1 MSQVHDTPSC
11 RLVGARRS
19 ARLLLSLAFA
29 FASLPLCRLAR
40 AQGSPTPV
48 LPPPASPARADAAP
62 VAEVSPLALEGG
74 APSGA
79 LTAEIVGRRAAET
92 SYVAKAAQE
101 SVRSAAA
108 RVDQAWVAFL
118 PRLST
123 RFSYSRLSE
132 FTPRTFGEGSLVGT
146 PQPAGTPNPTPTQ
159 AVGLAFPIVPDNWT
173 LEAQLV
179 VPISDYFLRISQ
191 GYSAATKSHEAARHD
206 LVAARSRSA
215 TEGKLAYYAWLRAR
229 GAAVVAKQSLE
240 AVKTHLRDAKT
251 QVAAG
256 NASRADALRA
266 ETAVA
271 GAELALE
278 RAANLAELTQKQV
291 AIAMHAKEGEA
302 LAPGESGD
310 AEVAPFVGSLAQLV
324 AEAKASRYEIRSID
338 ANAEAARKQAGALAG
353 GAYPSLAGFGTANYS
368 NPNPRRIPL
377 TNEWFGTWALGVQ
390 LTWTP
395 NDTYGALASSRDLE
409 ARVSGIEAQ
418 RGAIRD
424 GIELEVTQAF
434 QSVREADFAGDS
446 SRRQLASAEEAYR
459 TARELF
465 TNGRATST
473 MLTDAETDLTRARLE
488 RLNARID
495 ARVARVRLEHALGRD
510 ARGDDR

>member
-179 VPISDYFLRISQ
+179 VPISD
-191 GYSAATKSHEAARHD
+191 
-206 LVAARSRSA
+206 
-215 TEGKLAYYAWLRAR
+215 
-229 GAAVVAKQSLE
+229 
-240 AVKTHLRDAKT
+240 
-251 QVAAG
+251 
-256 NASRADALRA
+256 
-266 ETAVA
+266 
-271 GAELALE
+271 
-278 RAANLAELTQKQV
+278 
-291 AIAMHAKEGEA
+291 
-302 LAPGESGD
+302 
-310 AEVAPFVGSLAQLV
+310 
-324 AEAKASRYEIRSID
+324 
-338 ANAEAARKQAGALAG
+338 
-353 GAYPSLAGFGTANYS
+353 
-368 NPNPRRIPL
+368 
-377 TNEWFGTWALGVQ
+377 
-390 LTWTP
+390 
-395 NDTYGALASSRDLE
+395 
-409 ARVSGIEAQ
+409 
-418 RGAIRD
+418 
-424 GIELEVTQAF
+424 
-434 QSVREADFAGDS
+434 
-446 SRRQLASAEEAYR
+446 
-459 TARELF
+459 
-465 TNGRATST
+465 
-473 MLTDAETDLTRARLE
+473 
-488 RLNARID
+488 
-495 ARVARVRLEHALGRD
+495 
-510 ARGDDR
+510 